1 MSLRRRRQSKL
12 AHTMAT
18 VVHTDLM
25 REFAR
30 HMINLQ
36 HIVKELHNVHNLF
49 RGNTLVL
56 TLKNLRV
63 IHLHVSGT

>member
-1 MSLRRRRQSKL
+1 M
-12 AHTMAT
+12 TT
-18 VVHTDLM
+18 VVHTHHM

-36 HIVKELHNVHNLF
+36 HIVKEFHDIHNLF

-56 TLKNLRV
+56 TLKDFRI
-63 IHLHVSGT
+63 IHLYVSST